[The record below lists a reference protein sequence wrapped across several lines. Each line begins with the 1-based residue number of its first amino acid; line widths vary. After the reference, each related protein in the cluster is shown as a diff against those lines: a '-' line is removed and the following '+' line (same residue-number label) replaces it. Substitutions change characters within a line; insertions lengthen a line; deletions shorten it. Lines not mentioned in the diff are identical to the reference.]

1 MRKTV
6 TVFGSSK
13 PIPGEKEYEDA
24 YTLGKLLGASGF
36 NVCSGGY
43 QGIMDAVSKG
53 VTESG
58 GIAIGITV
66 DTFFSKPSIY
76 LTEEIKCSTLF
87 ERITNL
93 VQKAD
98 AFIILPGGTG
108 TLLELAA
115 VWEFVNKGV
124 EKEKPVSC
132 YSEMWEKIV
141 SIIEERILIEGRKTG
156 LIKCFNSIEDCVK
169 HIKAELLRLN

>member
-13 PIPGEKEYEDA
+13 PLPGEKEYEEA
-24 YTLGKLLGASGF
+24 YALGSLLGSTGF

-53 VTESG
+53 ITESG
-58 GIAIGITV
+58 GIATGITV
-66 DTFFSKPSIY
+66 DTFFSKPSIH
-76 LTEEIKCSTLF
+76 LSEEIRCSTLF
-87 ERITNL
+87 ERITKL

-124 EKEKPVSC
+124 EKEKPVAC
-132 YSEMWEKIV
+132 YSVIWRKIV
-141 SIIEERILIEGRKTG
+141 SVMEERILVEGRKTG
-156 LIKCFNSIEDCVK
+156 LIKCFNSIEDCVE
-169 HIKAELLRLN
+169 HIKTELL